1 MKKNILILFFI
12 LLLILNKESYGKNL
26 DIYLNGEQIP
36 LTVMKKNESFFAP
49 LKDIFTF
56 IGADVK
62 WDSASQNI
70 IISTDDKEIKIR
82 VGFKQAKVNDRW
94 VNLDMPV
101 IRIKKEIFIPLRLLG
116 ETLEADVKW
125 DKKNNR
131 IDIGY
136 YKKNL
141 SRNFT
146 LSHNASNPLS
156 AGEIFTVKLMGP
168 TLGHATMLI
177 KDRADNNIFLTSMMT
192 EKYSGLYE
200 GKYRVRK
207 GDILTGGDL
216 SIKYTDRRGNTVTVK
231 SDNPVYINTIGPVIK
246 KVFPDEN
253 EVVYNDISLIYI
265 MFDLKHGSII
275 NGNSLSFYLCD
286 RNVTGDII
294 ITSTMIVYKLS
305 DPLNIGENNIKI
317 KGTDKSGN
325 KFEKS
330 WQFRVI
336 GKKKL

>member
-1 MKKNILILFFI
+1 MLFFFFLILY
-12 LLLILNKESYGKNL
+12 KEPYGKEL
-26 DIYLNGEQIP
+26 DVYLNGEQIP
-36 LTVMKKNESFFAP
+36 LTVMKKNESFFSP
-49 LKDIFTF
+49 LKDVFTF
-56 IGADVK
+56 IGADIT

-94 VNLDMPV
+94 VTLNIPV
-101 IRIKKEIFIPLRLLG
+101 IRIKKEIFIPLRFLD
-116 ETLEADVKW
+116 EILEAEIKW

-136 YKKNL
+136 KKNL

-146 LSHNASNPLS
+146 LIHNAYSPLS
-156 AGEIFTVKLMGP
+156 AGEIFTV
-168 TLGHATMLI
+168 TLKGITSGQASMNI
-177 KDRADNNIFLTSMMT
+177 KDRSSNKIFLTAPMT
-192 EKYSGLYE
+192 EKYSGIYE
-200 GKYRVRK
+200 GNYRVKK
-207 GDILTGGDL
+207 GDILKGGEL
-216 SIKYTDRRGNTVTVK
+216 LVSYTDSRGNTITVK

-265 MFDLKHGSII
+265 MFDLKQGSVI

-286 RNVTGDII
+286 RNITGDII
-294 ITSTMIVYKLS
+294 ITSSMVVYKLS
-305 DPLNIGENNIKI
+305 EPLNIGENNIRI

-330 WQFRVI
+330 WHFRVV

>member
-12 LLLILNKESYGKNL
+12 LLLILNKDSYGKNL
-26 DIYLNGEQIP
+26 DVYLNGEQIP

-56 IGADVK
+56 IGADVV

-70 IISTDDKEIKIR
+70 IISTDDREIKIR

-94 VNLDMPV
+94 VTLDMPV
-101 IRIKKEIFIPLRLLG
+101 IRIKKEIFIPLRLLD

-125 DKKNNR
+125 DKKKNR

-136 YKKNL
+136 KEDL

-156 AGEIFTVKLMGP
+156 AGEIFTVKLTGP
-168 TLGHATMLI
+168 TLGHAVMNI
-177 KDRADNNIFLTSMMT
+177 KDRADNNIFLSSMMT
-192 EKYSGLYE
+192 EKHSGLYE
-200 GKYRVRK
+200 GTYRVKK
-207 GDILTGGDL
+207 GDVLTGGDL
-216 SIKYTDRRGNTVTVK
+216 SIKYTDSRGNTVTVK
-231 SDNPVYINTIGPVIK
+231 SENPVYINTIGPVIK

-265 MFDLKHGSII
+265 MFDLKHGSVI

-286 RNVTGDII
+286 RNITGDVIV
-294 ITSTMIVYKLS
+294 TSTMIVYKLS

-330 WQFRVI
+330 WRFRVI

>member
-1 MKKNILILFFI
+1 MKQKILILFFI
-12 LLLILNKESYGKNL
+12 FQLLLYQVTYGKEL
-26 DIYLNGEQIP
+26 DVYLNGEQIP

-49 LKDIFTF
+49 LKDIFSY
-56 IGADVK
+56 IGADVI

-94 VNLDMPV
+94 VTLDMPV

-116 ETLEADVKW
+116 ETLKADIKW

-136 YKKNL
+136 KENQP
-141 SRNFT
+141 RNFT
-146 LSHNASNPLS
+146 LLHNAFSPLS
-156 AGEIFTVKLMGP
+156 AGEIFTVKLKGP
-168 TLGHATMLI
+168 TLGHASMTI
-177 KDRADNNIFLTSMMT
+177 KDRAYKDIFLTSMMT

-200 GKYRVRK
+200 GTYRVKK
-207 GDILTGGDL
+207 GDLLTGGDL
-216 SIKYTDRRGNTVTVK
+216 FIKYTDSRGNTITIK
-231 SDNPVYINTIGPVIK
+231 SDTPVYINTIGPVIK

-265 MFDLKHGSII
+265 MFDLKYGSII

-286 RNVTGDII
+286 TNVTGDII
-294 ITSTMIVYKLS
+294 ITSSMIVYKLS
-305 DPLNIGENNIKI
+305 APLNIGENNIKI

-330 WQFRVI
+330 WHFRVI

>member
-12 LLLILNKESYGKNL
+12 LLLILNKDSHGKNL
-26 DIYLNGEQIP
+26 DVYLNGEQIP
-36 LTVMKKNESFFAP
+36 LTVMKKNESFFTP

-56 IGADVK
+56 IGADVV

-70 IISTDDKEIKIR
+70 IISTDDREIKIR

-94 VNLDMPV
+94 VNLDTPV
-101 IRIKKEIFIPLRLLG
+101 IRIKKEIFIPFRLLN
-116 ETLEADVKW
+116 ETLAADVKW
-125 DKKNNR
+125 DKKKNR

-136 YKKNL
+136 KEEL
-141 SRNFT
+141 SRHFT
-146 LSHNASNPLS
+146 ISHNASNPLS
-156 AGEIFTVKLMGP
+156 AGEIFTVKLTGP
-168 TLGHATMLI
+168 TLGHAVMNI
-177 KDRADNNIFLTSMMT
+177 KDRAANNIFLSSMMT
-192 EKYSGLYE
+192 EKHSGLYE
-200 GKYRVRK
+200 GTYRVKK
-207 GDILTGGDL
+207 GDVLTGGDL
-216 SIKYTDRRGNTVTVK
+216 SIKYTDSRGNTVTVN
-231 SDNPVYINTIGPVIK
+231 SENPVYINTIGPVIK

-265 MFDLKHGSII
+265 MFDLKHGSVI

-286 RNVTGDII
+286 RNITGDAIV
-294 ITSTMIVYKLS
+294 TSTMIVYKLS

-330 WQFRVI
+330 WHFRVI